1 MGKNKLLSS
10 GGSETN
16 RKSMSLPGLFV
27 PLFMMVLLGAG
38 FWFITDNN
46 SVDQIYVHIGF
57 LLAGI
62 LALGLTVKGLTGLV
76 PSAPD
81 QRKDREKD
89 TQEDLEKIIHSTP
102 HPVIITDSDGR
113 AVITN
118 KWFNDMLGLNQEED
132 FCLLTDQRISSWE
145 LNDDFSRVLL
155 GETVVLPETW
165 KKLPPAHPSQDV
177 REVCLRITLI
187 PVRHSSSMV
196 KKVYVKMEDCTRS
209 KKLEQSIIQDHKR
222 LREALEGAR
231 QVVCEMDPRTGNML
245 MDLQSSS
252 SAGINN
258 LLESKQL
265 IDFAD
270 LVHPEDLTQL
280 QQLIRQHASRK
291 GTYFEHR
298 FKMKSESGSWIWI
311 QFRGK
316 AFTSAG
322 RDNPRFSGI
331 MVDITREHEF
341 EMQLKQSEARYRSMF
356 ANALEGMYLAGT
368 DDTVICVNDAFAKIL
383 GYDSPDDF
391 MSSRGTKYLSE
402 IYYIARVREKRLEA
416 LREKGEILQMETQ
429 VLRKDRSLIWIS
441 ENARALR
448 DEQGKILYFEGSL
461 TDITAR
467 KKSEERLLHQ
477 ALFDQNT
484 NLPNRANLTDKLDKA
499 LQKAASDQNFFFGLI
514 FFDLDGLGSVND
526 SFGHFVGDSLLLAVS
541 HRISKMLRAEDT
553 LARLNS
559 DEFGIIV
566 QNRSSKEI
574 MELAENLRTM
584 LEEVFI
590 LDGHEIFITASFG
603 VLFYNM
609 TYTRTDDMLRDA
621 ELAMYKAKKQ
631 GKNRCVP
638 FVMEMYQ
645 QKSQR
650 ALMEKDLRRA
660 LDRQELSIN
669 YQPIIKLDSSDL
681 VGLEALIRWKH
692 PDRGNI
698 SPDKFIPLAEATGLI
713 EPIGDWVLMESC
725 RQISSWREINNSL
738 ILNVNLSG
746 KQMEKAGLEEKIY
759 QTLQKA
765 NLEPESLNLEVTE
778 SMAMTGLDSNIR
790 TLKRLKYMGV
800 RLSIDDF
807 GTGYSSLAHLQRFPL
822 DELKIDR
829 SFINTINLS
838 KNNNRIL
845 QSIVELALGLNLKMV
860 AEGIETQSQL
870 EQVKALKCHYG
881 QGFLFSR
888 AMAPETI
895 EKIWIV
901 PMKHPAHNIDLKLVK
916 TSACLEGL
924 N

>member
-10 GGSETN
+10 DGSETI
-16 RKSMSLPGLFV
+16 RKSVSLPGLFV

-38 FWFITDNN
+38 FWFFTDNTG
-46 SVDQIYVHIGF
+46 VDQIYVHIGL

-62 LALGLTVKGLTGLV
+62 LALGFAVKSLTGLIR
-76 PSAPD
+76 SAPD
-81 QRKDREKD
+81 QQKNRKKD

-165 KKLPPAHPSQDV
+165 KKLPPANPSQDV

-187 PVRHSSSMV
+187 PIRHSSSMV

-222 LREALEGAR
+222 LRAALEGAR
-231 QVVCEMDPRTGNML
+231 QVVCEMDPSTGKIL
-245 MDLQSSS
+245 MDLQNSS

-258 LLESKQL
+258 SLESKQF

-270 LVHPEDLTQL
+270 LVHPEDLALL
-280 QQLIRQHASRK
+280 QQLIRQNASRE
-291 GTYFEHR
+291 GAYFEHR
-298 FKMKSESGSWIWI
+298 FRMKSESESWKWI

-316 AFTSAG
+316 AIAPAD
-322 RDNPRFSGI
+322 RDNPQFSGI

-356 ANALEGMYLAGT
+356 ANAVEGMYLVGT

-383 GYDSPDDF
+383 GYDSPEDF
-391 MSSRGTKYLSE
+391 MSNRGTNSLSE

-416 LREKGEILQMETQ
+416 LKEKGEVLQMETQ

-448 DEQGKILYFEGSL
+448 DEQGNILYFEGSL

-541 HRISKMLRAEDT
+541 HRVSKMLLPGDT
-553 LARLNS
+553 LARLSS

-574 MELAENLRTM
+574 MDLAENLRTK

-631 GKNRCVP
+631 GKNRCVS
-638 FVMEMYQ
+638 FAREMYQ

-698 SPDKFIPLAEATGLI
+698 TPDQFIPLAEATGLI

-725 RQISSWREINNSL
+725 RQISTWREINNSL

-765 NLEPESLNLEVTE
+765 NLEPEFLNLEVTE

-800 RLSIDDF
+800 KLSIDDF

-870 EQVKALKCHYG
+870 DEVKALKCHYG

-901 PMKHPAHNIDLKLVK
+901 PMKHPAPNIDLKLLK
-916 TSACLEGL
+916 TTTCL
-924 N
+924 

>member
-1 MGKNKLLSS
+1 M
-10 GGSETN
+10 
-16 RKSMSLPGLFV
+16 
-27 PLFMMVLLGAG
+27 PLFMMVLLGAA
-38 FWFITDNN
+38 FWFATSNMYL
-46 SVDQIYVHIGF
+46 DQTYVLVAF
-57 LLAGI
+57 SLAGI
-62 LALGLTVKGLTGLV
+62 LLLVLTVRGVLGLIL
-76 PSAPD
+76 PSPD
-81 QRKDREKD
+81 SKIGGKKQNQDEM
-89 TQEDLEKIIHSTP
+89 EKIIQSTP
-102 HPVIITDSDGR
+102 HPVIITDAQGN
-113 AVITN
+113 ALITN
-118 KWFNDMLGLNQEED
+118 KWFNEMLGIGPED
-132 FCLLTDQRISSWE
+132 NFSLLTDHRTQSWE
-145 LNDDFSRVLL
+145 LNDVFSRVLL

-165 KKLPPAHPSQDV
+165 RTLPMQDPSEGV
-177 REVCLRITLI
+177 KEVCLRVTLV
-187 PVRHSSSMV
+187 PVRHSSSLV
-196 KKVYVKMEDCTRS
+196 KKVYIKIEDCTQD
-209 KKLEQSIIQDHKR
+209 KKREEIIKKDQFR
-222 LREALEGAR
+222 LRTALEGAR
-231 QVVCEMDPRTGNML
+231 QVVCEMDPSTGKML
-245 MDLQSSS
+245 MDLQSTSN
-252 SAGINN
+252 ADINGS
-258 LLESKQL
+258 LESKRL
-265 IDFAD
+265 IEFAD
-270 LVHPEDLTQL
+270 LVHPEDRGEL
-280 QQLIRQHASRK
+280 QELIRQHASLD
-291 GTYFEHR
+291 GAYFEHR
-298 FKMKSESGSWIWI
+298 FRMKSESGSWKWI

-316 AFTSAG
+316 TFAHADKNISQ
-322 RDNPRFSGI
+322 FSGTMI
-331 MVDITREHEF
+331 DITREHEF

-356 ANALEGMYLAGT
+356 ANAVEGMYLVGT
-368 DDTVICVNDAFAKIL
+368 DDTVICVNEAFARIL
-383 GYDSPDDF
+383 GYDSPEDF
-391 MSSRGTKYLSE
+391 MSNRGTKKLSE
-402 IYYIARVREKRLEA
+402 IYYISKVREKRLEA
-416 LREKGEILQMETQ
+416 LGEKGEILQMETQ
-429 VLRKDRSLIWIS
+429 VLRKDRGLIWIS
-441 ENARALR
+441 ENARAIR
-448 DEQGKILYFEGSL
+448 DDHGKIIYFEGSL

-484 NLPNRANLTDKLDKA
+484 NLPNRTNLVEKLEKV
-499 LQKAASDQNFFFGLI
+499 LKKAASDQDFFFGLI
-514 FFDLDGLGSVND
+514 FYDLDGLGSVND
-526 SFGHFVGDSLLLAVS
+526 SFGHFMGDSLLLAVS
-541 HRISKMLRAEDT
+541 HRVSKMLRPGDT

-566 QNRSSKEI
+566 QDRSSKEI
-574 MELAENLRTM
+574 MDLAENLRTK

-631 GKNRCVP
+631 GKNRCVS
-638 FVMEMYQ
+638 FAREMYQ
-645 QKSQR
+645 QKSQK

-698 SPDKFIPLAEATGLI
+698 TPDQFIPLAEATGLI
-713 EPIGDWVLMESC
+713 QPIGDWVLTESC
-725 RQISSWREINNSL
+725 RQISTWREINNSL

-746 KQMEKAGLEEKIY
+746 KQMEKAGFEEKIY

-765 NLEPESLNLEVTE
+765 NLEPEFLNLEVTE

-845 QSIVELALGLNLKMV
+845 QSIVDLALGLNLKMV

-870 EQVKALKCHYG
+870 EKVKALKCHYG

-901 PMKHPAHNIDLKLVK
+901 PMQHPAPNIDLTLLK
-916 TSACLEGL
+916 TSACL
-924 N
+924 